1 MASDLTKQNSTSL
14 ITKIPTCTCFDEW
27 FRCFREAPPSL
38 NTLRRAFTALLR
50 FAYSDVSRFDGYS
63 DALSCLTYSDEA
75 KNSKLTIK
83 PSTTNDPGDT
93 EDIPGIVISIPEGV
107 NYEPVGFTPIAQESD
122 DTSNW
127 QQSLMATANITIIS
141 RNYDADM
148 CCTMSDINTLFL
160 FSLYQRLFETW
171 NWLRNYTLKQ
181 QTEPKMS
188 QTSEEDPTKWY
199 ESTVVLE
206 LKFEYN
212 TFASRESKRLKD
224 GTIAAVPRQ

>member
-93 EDIPGIVISIPEGV
+93 EDIPGIVISLEEGV
-107 NYEPVGFTPIAQESD
+107 KYDQVGMSPIARESE
-122 DTSNW
+122 DTANW
-127 QQSLMATANITIIS
+127 QQSLLATTNINIIS
-141 RNYDADM
+141 RNYDADV
-148 CCTMSDINTLFL
+148 CCVMSDINALFL

-171 NWLRNYTLKQ
+171 NWLRDYSLVT
-181 QTEPKMS
+181 QTEPKMA
-188 QTSEEDPTKWY
+188 QTAEEDPTKWY
-199 ESTVVLE
+199 ESRVVVKLA
-206 LKFEYN
+206 FEYN
-212 TFASRESKRLKD
+212 TFTARESKRLKD
-224 GTIAAVPRQ
+224 FSVQPDRKM